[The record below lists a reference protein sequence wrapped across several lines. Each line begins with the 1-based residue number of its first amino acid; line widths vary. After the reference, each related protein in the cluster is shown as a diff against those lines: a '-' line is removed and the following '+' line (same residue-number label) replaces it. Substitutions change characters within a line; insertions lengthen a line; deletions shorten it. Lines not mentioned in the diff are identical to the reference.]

1 MKHAGPEALDQL
13 EDLLDQLRRV
23 PKLVER
29 KRGIFYRNA
38 RAFLHFHDNPSGLYA
53 DVRTDLEGDFER
65 IRVTTA
71 TDKRRFLRFVRAT
84 VEP

>member
-1 MKHAGPEALDQL
+1 VKHADPEALDQL

-23 PKLVER
+23 PQLVER
-29 KRGIFYRNA
+29 RRGIFYRNA
-38 RAFLHFHDNPSGLYA
+38 RAFLHFHDDPSGLYA

-71 TDKRRFLRFVRAT
+71 TDKRSFMRHVRAS
-84 VEP
+84 VGP